1 MKSLKELFE
10 QLFSK
15 DRRRADRKT
24 SPNMAVHYWNGGAPT
39 EHSIRDISSTGLFLL
54 TEERWYPGTLLMMTL
69 QRKDQTENSSE
80 RSIAVQSRA
89 VRWGSDG
96 VGMEFILL
104 DRRDPRRGQNVL
116 EEGVDR
122 KALEKFLEGF
132 RGDNGVAIIHPT
144 VALSP
149 NEHRHRKG
157 ERGAALV
164 EFALI
169 VPIFFMIVFGMCS
182 FGLLFNQ
189 YLELTEAV
197 NIGGQQLALARGNLS
212 DPCKTVSG
220 YVEQAA
226 PLLSSGNMAFTF
238 TINGS
243 SYSAA
248 KGIAP
253 TCSSLS
259 STATKGGYPV
269 SLTVSY
275 ACAGVVAFIYTP
287 LAASNCSLQS
297 QITEI
302 SQ

>member
-1 MKSLKELFE
+1 MKSLKDLFD
-10 QLFSK
+10 QLFSN
-15 DRRRADRKT
+15 DRRRADRKP
-24 SPNMAVHYWNGGAPT
+24 SPNMAVHYWDGGAPK

-54 TEERWYPGTLLMMTL
+54 TEERWYLGTLLVMTL
-69 QRKDQTENSSE
+69 QRKGQPGENSK

-96 VGMEFILL
+96 VGMQFVLL

-132 RGDNGVAIIHPT
+132 GEDNGTAIIHPT
-144 VALSP
+144 APASRPSLD
-149 NEHRHRKG
+149 G

-182 FGLLFNQ
+182 FGFLFNQ

-226 PLLSSGNMAFTF
+226 PLLDPANMTFSF

-243 SYSAA
+243 TYSPSR
-248 KGIAP
+248 GVAP
-253 TCSSLS
+253 TCTSLS

-269 SLTVSY
+269 SVKVSY
-275 ACAGVVAFIYTP
+275 ACAGVVAFVYTP
-287 LAASNCSLQS
+287 LAASNCSLQT